1 MKTLFAFA
9 LTLITCICY
18 AQEPITKTEKP
29 TQPLVIVDGIKYL
42 RSDST
47 NALQNLDPLKI
58 KEVKVLR
65 DKEAIRLYGEEG
77 QFGVVVV
84 TTKNGLSDQTLYLL
98 DGKIVD
104 DISAINP
111 GSIQSIE
118 VIKDSV
124 RLQPYGSEGKLGV
137 IKITSKSN
145 KFR

>member
-9 LTLITCICY
+9 LTLITCVCY
-18 AQEPITKTEKP
+18 AQEPATKTEKP
-29 TQPLVIVDGIKYL
+29 TQPLVIIEIKYL
-42 RSDST
+42 RTDST

-58 KEVKVLR
+58 KEIKVLR
-65 DKEAIRLYGEEG
+65 DKEAIKLYGEEG

-84 TTKNGLSDQTLYLL
+84 TTKTVLSDQPLYLL
-98 DGKIVD
+98 DGKRVD
-104 DISAINP
+104 DLSVIDP
-111 GSIQSIE
+111 GRIQSIE

-124 RLQPYGSEGKLGV
+124 QLQSYGAKGRLGV